1 MTIDIKQKEPAKSI
15 THKCAKLGNWAF
27 SSMWFGFPLVDRSS
41 HWRNETNMIAI
52 CFIPNKSL
60 NHHHHHHQHHHH
72 HHHGNSDTSAPVPQY
87 MLQIV
92 HSSSHAQAPKALQP
106 YCRHLFAILAAA
118 FGEAPASSL
127 RAAGRAGASQGTWG
141 RGEPIFGKKN
151 NGTWLIY

>member
-1 MTIDIKQKEPAKSI
+1 
-15 THKCAKLGNWAF
+15 
-27 SSMWFGFPLVDRSS
+27 
-41 HWRNETNMIAI
+41 MIAI

-60 NHHHHHHQHHHH
+60 NHHHHQQQHHHH
-72 HHHGNSDTSAPVPQY
+72 HHDHGNSDTSAPVPQY

-141 RGEPIFGKKN
+141 HGEPIFGKKRN